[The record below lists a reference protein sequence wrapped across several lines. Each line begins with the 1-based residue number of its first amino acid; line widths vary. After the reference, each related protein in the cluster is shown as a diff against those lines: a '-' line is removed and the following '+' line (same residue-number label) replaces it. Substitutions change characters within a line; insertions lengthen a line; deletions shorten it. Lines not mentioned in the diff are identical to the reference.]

1 MEPELW
7 DYEVSEHQ
15 FAKDIGKTF
24 VLSAVGVIGMA
35 AGMVVVGAISKF
47 LRARTEQATEDHSNN

>member
-1 MEPELW
+1 MELEEW
-7 DYEVSEHQ
+7 EYETSDHA

-35 AGMVVVGAISKF
+35 AGMVIVGAFAK
-47 LRARTEQATEDHSNN
+47 LMRTRGETKTEDHSND